1 MLFLRPLYFLG
12 FIMVFLAAGCSRGA
26 AVQPPASATEPVPSP
41 TAVFTAAS
49 SPTSPPILR
58 STPVAASTQSVLAPI
73 KGYEV
78 SGTVLNGGDTTPKG
92 LMDAPRKFAYQL
104 KTEDGKLVTVTYT
117 AYPPSPVGDKQKIT
131 LKFHEGGVQV
141 GDTMK
146 ARGSFDE
153 NTMTL
158 LVAEEGDYIETTAA
172 TP

>member
-1 MLFLRPLYFLG
+1 MSFLRPLYILS
-12 FIMVFLAAGCSRGA
+12 FIIVILAEGCSGGPA
-26 AVQPPASATEPVPSP
+26 GQPPVSATEPAASPSAIP
-41 TAVFTAAS
+41 AVMS
-49 SPTSPPILR
+49 SPTLPSIPH
-58 STPVAASTQSVLAPI
+58 STPVVASTQSPVEPV

-78 SGTVLNGGDTTPKG
+78 SGIVLSGGDTSPKG
-92 LMDAPRKFAYQL
+92 LMDTPKKFAYQL
-104 KTEDGKLVTVTYT
+104 KTGDGKRITVTYT

-158 LVAEEGDYIETTAA
+158 LVAEEGDFIETTAA